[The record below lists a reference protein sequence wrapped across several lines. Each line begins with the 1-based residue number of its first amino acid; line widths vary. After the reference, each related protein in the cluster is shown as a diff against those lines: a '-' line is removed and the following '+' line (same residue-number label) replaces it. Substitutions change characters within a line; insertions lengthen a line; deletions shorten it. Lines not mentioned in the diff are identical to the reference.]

1 MAGRILAVC
10 SIFLALVFEVGCGQ
24 SAQLSSITVTPS
36 SATIPSVGGTTQ
48 FQATGYF
55 VNGKNGNS
63 NNQNLTNQVTWTSST
78 PSVATINSSGLAT
91 AVGVGTTTITATGGN
106 GGITSTADLTVTDG
120 SGGGGAGSLTSITVV
135 PTEQTVNQPGET
147 AQYIAIGTFTG
158 SPSTQDMTNQVTWSS
173 SDVRIATVNS
183 SGLATG
189 VGNCGGGSTTI
200 VALAPPSSGTA
211 LTGTATFSTGTCG
224 GNNLPTL
231 TVYDVGQGSGAV
243 TSNPPPINCTP
254 AGGAGCT
261 GNFTLG
267 TGVTLTAVPA
277 SGDLFGGFS
286 ANCTPVIPD
295 PSSCTAKESN
305 VQSCTCSVSMT
316 DNVTVGAIFNKAQ

>member
-1 MAGRILAVC
+1 MAGRILAFSCVLVL
-10 SIFLALVFEVGCGQ
+10 LALVVGCGQ
-24 SAQLSSITVTPS
+24 SAQLSSISVTPS
-36 SATIPSVGGTTQ
+36 SATIPNVGGTSQ

-55 VNGKNGNS
+55 TNGKNGN
-63 NNQNLTNQVTWTSST
+63 NHTENLTTQVNWTSSV

-106 GGITSTADLTVTDG
+106 GGLSSTADLDVTGG
-120 SGGGGAGSLTSITVV
+120 SGGAGSLTSITVV
-135 PTEQTVNQPGET
+135 PTEQTVSQPGET

-158 SPSTQDMTNQVTWSS
+158 NPSTQDMTDQVTWSS

-183 SGLATG
+183 AGLATG
-189 VGNCGGGSTTI
+189 VGNCASGSTTI

-231 TVYDVGQGSGAV
+231 TVYDVGQGSGTV

-254 AGGAGCT
+254 TGGAGCT

-267 TGVTLTAVPA
+267 TGVTLTAAPV

-295 PSSCTAKESN
+295 PSGCTAKESN

-316 DNVTVGAIFNKAQ
+316 DNVTVGAIFNATQ